1 MADTP
6 YSMAA
11 SLWVFAR
18 APRSATLMISSR
30 NFVGSDQ
37 EAGATIRAQFRGA
50 AIAIAHEY
58 SRIVPIGLIEP
69 LI

>member
-1 MADTP
+1 
-6 YSMAA
+6 
-11 SLWVFAR
+11 
-18 APRSATLMISSR
+18 MISSR